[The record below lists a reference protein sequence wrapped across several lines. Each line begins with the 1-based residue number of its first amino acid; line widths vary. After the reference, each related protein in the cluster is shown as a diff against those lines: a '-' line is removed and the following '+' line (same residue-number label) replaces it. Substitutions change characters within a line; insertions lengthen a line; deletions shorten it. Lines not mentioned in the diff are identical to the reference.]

1 MIINQAYVTNI
12 SDGRSDRGP
21 GRPTCR
27 PGTKRWHGKVWPRLA
42 FVAFAAIAA
51 AGPARAETKT
61 PFQTPLTNVSC
72 SFGTCKYL
80 GPVVP
85 TNHRLDVQH
94 VSCMAEAFASG
105 ARNSIWNAEAQLW
118 TASGTNPVTTLQ
130 VLVGSVQTTTRIDLS
145 RFVMSQPI
153 LLYIPANHR
162 LAISVRNDIK
172 APNGS
177 CFLAGQMVQL

>member
-1 MIINQAYVTNI
+1 MIINKAYVTNI

-51 AGPARAETKT
+51 ADPARAETKT
-61 PFQTPLTNVSC
+61 PYQTPLTKASC
-72 SFGTCKYL
+72 SFGICKYL

-85 TNHRLDVQH
+85 TKHRLDVQH
-94 VSCMAEAFASG
+94 VSCMAEAFASK
-105 ARNSIWNAEAQLW
+105 AINTIWNAEAQLW
-118 TASGTNPVTTLQ
+118 TASGTNFVTTLQ
-130 VLVGSVQTTTRIDLS
+130 VLVGSVQTTTRTD
-145 RFVMSQPI
+145 RFVVSQPI

-162 LAISVRNDIK
+162 LAISVRNNIE
-172 APNGS
+172 APFGS
-177 CFLAGQMVQL
+177 CYLAGQMVRL